1 MAVNFIARK
10 CACGGKL
17 EFDPSKK
24 IWICMYCG
32 TVIEREAT
40 FDKVSIDGIE
50 GINDVV
56 RQTLLDVAY
65 KRMESAQENLEDC
78 ERKNHQHIGTLLA
91 TLSVSMAKITLAKD
105 QNEARNIMEIIKFNA
120 KRLKEE
126 FPVINVEEI
135 NLYESF
141 GNAASDIY
149 ANLALVFDT
158 LKDTGRLDYIT
169 SKMKAGEVFS
179 VDANRNLLRLAIK
192 QGKLQVAE
200 EILNNV
206 NNIDRETALEDI
218 LNGYP
223 DNEKKRSILVKLIRQ
238 GSIKINAKIME
249 DYFINSGDSV
259 NTKNTVLEE
268 IAEYKKNVIQKS
280 TTSQKSLAVQEVAGI
295 MGLRIKIQA
304 VVTGICRYTVNH
316 DEAKKTFNI
325 LCKEELRDNE
335 LEELMEYALRAGQKY
350 EIALACLEAL
360 QDNGCYVKLNAKVI
374 ADFLRRKEYGN
385 KEAAAILKKLLLFEM
400 DYRNLDGVINC
411 YLCELQDNGDRRK
424 EILSVLLSQ
433 NAPISIGTVENYTLR
448 TVTDGRDKPEVLKQI
463 FHTGFNKT
471 YVSDLLSQ
479 YILSSADQPSVRE
492 AVINL
497 LLSEGFVADSKVL
510 NQYISSETDTLTEK
524 EDRVKKLIDKGTQ
537 VRSNSLDTYLLS
549 LKTESDYSPGLFK
562 LLAESSYQISE
573 NAFVNYLLLAKE
585 VDKVVNCIELFE
597 DASFDFHTAFT
608 YTIHL
613 GSRVEGNLFQIYL
626 LASSDSYETAKA
638 IADIFNEKK
647 VKLNN
652 EIRVNGMTMKF
663 KKYLGENKNRLSSLT
678 LQLADEYRMFSFF

>member
-17 EFDPSKK
+17 EFDPLKK
-24 IWICMYCG
+24 IWVCMYCG

-40 FDKVSIDGIE
+40 FDKVSVDGIE

-65 KRMESAQENLEDC
+65 KRMDSAQENLEDC
-78 ERKNHQHIGTLLA
+78 ERKNHGHIGTLLA
-91 TLSVSMAKITLAKD
+91 TLSVSMAKITLTKD
-105 QNEARNIMEIIKFNA
+105 QNEARNIMEMIKFNA

-158 LKDTGRLDYIT
+158 LKDAGRLDYIT
-169 SKMKAGEVFS
+169 SKMKASEIFS

-192 QGKLQVAE
+192 QGKLQVVE

-223 DNEKKRSILVKLIRQ
+223 DNEKKRSILFKLIRQ
-238 GSIKINAKIME
+238 GSIKIDAKVIE
-249 DYFINSGDSV
+249 DYFINSTDSV

-268 IAEYKKNVIQKS
+268 IAALKRSAIQIS
-280 TTSQKSLAVQEVAGI
+280 TASQKNAVQEVADI

-304 VVTGICRYTVNH
+304 VLAGICRYTVNYE
-316 DEAKKTFNI
+316 EAKKTFDI

-335 LEELMEYALRAGQKY
+335 LEELMEYALLVGQKY
-350 EIALACLEAL
+350 ETALACLEAL
-360 QDNGCYVKLNAKVI
+360 QENGCYVKLNAKVM
-374 ADFLRRKEYGN
+374 ADFLSRKEYGN
-385 KEAAAILKKLLLFEM
+385 KETAAILKKLLLF
-400 DYRNLDGVINC
+400 DLDNRNLDGVINC
-411 YLCELQDNGDRRK
+411 YLCELQDNRDRRK
-424 EILSVLLSQ
+424 QILSVLLSE

-448 TVTDGRDKPEVLKQI
+448 TVTDGMDKTEVLKQI
-463 FHTGFNKT
+463 FHTGFHKT

-479 YILSSADQPSVRE
+479 YIMSSADQPGVKE
-492 AVINL
+492 EVVNL

-510 NQYISSETDTLTEK
+510 NQYISSEADTSTEK
-524 EDRVKKLIDKGTQ
+524 EERIKKLIDNGTQ
-537 VRSNSLDTYLLS
+537 VRSDSLDTYLMS
-549 LKTESDYSPGLFK
+549 LKKESDYSPRLFK

-573 NAFVNYLLLAKE
+573 KALVNYLLLAKE
-585 VDKVVNCIELFE
+585 VDKVNNCKALFE
-597 DASFDFHTAFT
+597 DASFDLNTAFT
-608 YTIHL
+608 ETTHL
-613 GSRVEGNLFQIYL
+613 GSRIEGNLFQIYL
-626 LASSDSYETAKA
+626 LSSADAYDTAKA
-638 IADIFNEKK
+638 IAAFLNEKK

-652 EIRVNGMTMKF
+652 EIRVNGNIMKF
-663 KKYLGENKNRLSSLT
+663 KKYLGEYKSSLSSLT